1 MSFTAT
7 QAGTYCR
14 YWTMFPAWLYTY
26 SVTLSGID
34 YDTICASLGSM
45 NNPRDSVLSICA
57 KRREG
62 GWDAESKRTVGGGI
76 KRKGGAEMLGG
87 EEKMRWWQTQEE
99 SETVLNIKAVFIIL
113 CIYIY
118 MKENSRRPNLIKEV
132 TLSRWQHTDT
142 HTHRRAEGHGAS
154 AAKRWSPLTL
164 WHCGWRWC
172 QPDSSTQ
179 GK

>member
-14 YWTMFPAWLYTY
+14 YWTMFPTWLYTY
-26 SVTLSGID
+26 SATLSGID
-34 YDTICASLGSM
+34 SDTICASLGSM

-57 KRREG
+57 KRTEG

-113 CIYIY
+113 SMYIHEG
-118 MKENSRRPNLIKEV
+118 KLHETKVDQRGHTV
-132 TLSRWQHTDT
+132 TLTTCRHTYPQRSGRT
-142 HTHRRAEGHGAS
+142 
-154 AAKRWSPLTL
+154 
-164 WHCGWRWC
+164 
-172 QPDSSTQ
+172 
-179 GK
+179 